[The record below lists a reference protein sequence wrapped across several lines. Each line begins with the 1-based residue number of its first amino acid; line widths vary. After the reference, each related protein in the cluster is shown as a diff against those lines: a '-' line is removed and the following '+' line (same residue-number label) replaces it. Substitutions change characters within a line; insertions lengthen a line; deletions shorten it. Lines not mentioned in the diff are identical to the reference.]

1 MTISKN
7 MRLGACVICE
17 DKAAKYKCPKCQF
30 STCSLKCVQLH
41 KVENNCDGIRD
52 KSRYIPK
59 DKIADIDIMS
69 DYRLLEST
77 TRCIDSYN
85 RDVIKR
91 STRRFRD
98 PHNIPLPPH
107 LMKFRNACYRRGKCR
122 LHFLPQKFE
131 RHEQNTSRFNWKK
144 NEIFWR
150 IQIKFPHTMPIA
162 QTYTFNY
169 VSEKTLIYDLLRPFI
184 EGNTHVTA
192 INEDTAGDTLVID
205 KKCLEKYDVYKAAG
219 FNGLKILLKSEGDMA
234 GSKRYRELDLSQSL
248 SHNLS
253 EKNIVEH
260 PVLLVILKHHSD
272 SFDIDDDPD
281 DERDDQEKTT
291 QKIERNTNALTGNCS
306 ASEEIVPKTNEG
318 LMPLNE
324 NFQLSPARSS
334 TMQSTIY
341 TSMGTTTENPIH
353 SNPQQSSPAVAT
365 GPITRKEAEFKQ
377 SCYDF
382 YLKYYSE
389 KYGNT
394 SCDTRSG
401 NMSKNFV
408 PAVKSNDAP
417 VVTFNNVQNSISSS
431 PSTPRMIRNPIETNS
446 VNPIPGSIA
455 STTVD
460 VVKESTYAMQQNKA
474 QNNSLQLLTIYS
486 DSEEEMET

>member
-1 MTISKN
+1 M
-7 MRLGACVICE
+7 
-17 DKAAKYKCPKCQF
+17 
-30 STCSLKCVQLH
+30 QLH

-52 KSRYIPK
+52 KSRFIPK

-162 QTYTFNY
+162 QTYTYNY
-169 VSEKTLIYDLLRPFI
+169 VSEKTSIYDLLRPFI
-184 EGNTHVTA
+184 EGNTHVTS

-205 KKCLEKYDVYKAAG
+205 RKCLEKYDVYKAAG
-219 FNGLKILLKSEGDMA
+219 FNGIKILLKSEGDMA

-253 EKNIVEH
+253 GKNIVEH
-260 PVLLVILKHHSD
+260 PVLLVILNHHSD
-272 SFDIDDDPD
+272 SFDIGDDPD

-291 QKIERNTNALTGNCS
+291 QKMEKSSDALNGNYS
-306 ASEEIVPKTNEG
+306 ASEQIVPKTNDG

-324 NFQLSPARSS
+324 NLHPSPVRP
-334 TMQSTIY
+334 TVQSTTY
-341 TSMGTTTENPIH
+341 DSMCTTTENTIH
-353 SNPQQSSPAVAT
+353 SNLQQSSPVVAQ

-389 KYGNT
+389 KYSNT
-394 SCDTRSG
+394 SSDTRSV
-401 NMSKNFV
+401 NMSKNNV
-408 PAVKSNDAP
+408 SAIKSNTAP
-417 VVTFNNVQNSISSS
+417 GVTFNNVQNSISSS
-431 PSTPRMIRNPIETNS
+431 ASTPRMIRNPIETNT
-446 VNPIPGSIA
+446 VNPISVSIA

-460 VVKESTYAMQQNKA
+460 VVKESTYNMQQNKG

>member
-77 TRCIDSYN
+77 TRCVDSYN

-162 QTYTFNY
+162 QTYTYNY

-192 INEDTAGDTLVID
+192 INEDTAGDNLVID

-234 GSKRYRELDLSQSL
+234 GSKRYRELDLSKSM

-253 EKNIVEH
+253 GKNIVEH

-272 SFDIDDDPD
+272 SFDIEDDPD
-281 DERDDQEKTT
+281 EERDDQEKTT
-291 QKIERNTNALTGNCS
+291 QKIERNSNALDGKCS
-306 ASEEIVPKTNEG
+306 ASEEI
-318 LMPLNE
+318 MPLNE
-324 NFQLSPARSS
+324 NSHLSPVCPSTKQS
-334 TMQSTIY
+334 TMY
-341 TSMGTTTENPIH
+341 TPMGTTTENAMH
-353 SNPQQSSPAVAT
+353 SNPQQSSPVVAQ

-377 SCYDF
+377 GCYDF

-394 SCDTRSG
+394 SSDTRSV
-401 NMSKNFV
+401 NMSRNYV
-408 PAVKSNDAP
+408 SAINSNAAP
-417 VVTFNNVQNSISSS
+417 VVTLKNVQNSISSS
-431 PSTPRMIRNPIETNS
+431 SSLPRMIRNPIETNS
-446 VNPIPGSIA
+446 VNPISRSIA

>member
-1 MTISKN
+1 

-17 DKAAKYKCPKCQF
+17 DNAAKYKCPKCQF

-41 KVENNCDGIRD
+41 KVESNCDGIRD

-98 PHNIPLPPH
+98 PHNVPLPPH
-107 LMKFRNACYRRGKCR
+107 LMKFRNACYRRGECR

-162 QTYTFNY
+162 QTYTYKY
-169 VSEKTLIYDLLRPFI
+169 VSEKTLIYDLLRPFT
-184 EGNTHVTA
+184 EENTHVTA
-192 INEDTAGDTLVID
+192 NNEDTAEDTLVID
-205 KKCLEKYDVYKAAG
+205 KKCLENYDVYKAAG

-234 GSKRYRELDLSQSL
+234 GLKRYREFDLSQSM

-253 EKNIVEH
+253 GKNIVEH

-281 DERDDQEKTT
+281 DKRDDQEKTT
-291 QKIERNTNALTGNCS
+291 QKIERNSNALDGNCS

-318 LMPLNE
+318 LMLLNE
-324 NFQLSPARSS
+324 NGHLSPVRPS
-334 TMQSTIY
+334 TMQ
-341 TSMGTTTENPIH
+341 TTENAMH
-353 SNPQQSSPAVAT
+353 SNPQQSSPVVAK
-365 GPITRKEAEFKQ
+365 GPITRKEAEFQQ

-394 SCDTRSG
+394 SSDTRSV
-401 NMSKNFV
+401 NMSRNYV
-408 PAVKSNDAP
+408 SAINSNAVP
-417 VVTFNNVQNSISSS
+417 VVTFNSVQNSISSS
-431 PSTPRMIRNPIETNS
+431 SMTPRMIRNPIETNP
-446 VNPIPGSIA
+446 VNPISGSIA

-460 VVKESTYAMQQNKA
+460 VVKESTYPMQQNKA